1 MHSDSLKEVTFIGTA
16 NQRALFQHRSKINE
30 KEAGVG
36 SFKNM
41 TLKS

>member
-1 MHSDSLKEVTFIGTA
+1 MHSDCLKEVTFIGTA